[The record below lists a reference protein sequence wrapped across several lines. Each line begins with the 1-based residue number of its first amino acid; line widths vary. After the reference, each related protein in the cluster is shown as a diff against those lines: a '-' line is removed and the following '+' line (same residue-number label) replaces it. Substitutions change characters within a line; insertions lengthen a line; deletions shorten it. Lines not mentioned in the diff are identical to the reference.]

1 MVSFEDRDGGG
12 ADGGGVVEIT
22 TEGGKKMDE
31 EKAKPAI
38 VSGEKH
44 ECPPH
49 EWKEV
54 SRYISWA
61 SSGPSA
67 LSLEPPPGVPF
78 TVVDECTRCDAKRKR
93 FEDRWKAKSS

>member
-1 MVSFEDRDGGG
+1 
-12 ADGGGVVEIT
+12 
-22 TEGGKKMDE
+22 MDE

-38 VSGEKH
+38 VSGDNSV
-44 ECPPH
+44 CPPH

-78 TVVDECTRCDAKRKR
+78 TVVDECMRCDAKRKR
-93 FEDRWKAKSS
+93 FEERWKAKSS